1 MPLGILVS
9 IQVDEILRLRDMNKP
24 LPKKFAFMGL
34 ATLALLTQSCRND
47 DVRNDWRQANNEL
60 RQENREL
67 REKLANI
74 DKQLAQLT
82 ARFDELQRANETAS
96 QRAIGSQIT
105 AQADAKKRSEADAG
119 LRADQIKQQTVAT
132 VRKIAALMER
142 LMAEIP
148 SLENSTIAWDGS
160 MPKFTTRYKDVSL
173 QMNSLAAELDGLQ
186 FARSEDTKLKIAG
199 FSNGYQSLPGVGR
212 LVVSSRERASALRSL
227 AKPSQPDLDSAEA
240 EEVSMTAQLS
250 IFNATVVECKKI
262 QADVLKLAD

>member
-1 MPLGILVS
+1 MPLAILVS
-9 IQVDEILRLRDMNKP
+9 THVEGVLRRREMNKP

-34 ATLALLTQSCRND
+34 ATLALFAQSCSND
-47 DVRNDWRQANNEL
+47 DLRKDLRQANNEL

-67 REKLANI
+67 REKIASI

-82 ARFDELQRANETAS
+82 ARCDELQRANETAS
-96 QRAIGSQIT
+96 QRAIGNQIT

-119 LRADQIKQQTVAT
+119 LRADQIKQQAVAT
-132 VRKIAALMER
+132 VKRIAALMDR

-160 MPKFTTRYKDVSL
+160 MPKVTTIYKDALL

-186 FARSEDTKLKIAG
+186 FARSEDAKLKIAG

-227 AKPSQPDLDSAEA
+227 AKPSQPELDSAEA
-240 EEVSMTAQLS
+240 EEASMTAQLS

-262 QADVLKLAD
+262 QAEVSKLAD